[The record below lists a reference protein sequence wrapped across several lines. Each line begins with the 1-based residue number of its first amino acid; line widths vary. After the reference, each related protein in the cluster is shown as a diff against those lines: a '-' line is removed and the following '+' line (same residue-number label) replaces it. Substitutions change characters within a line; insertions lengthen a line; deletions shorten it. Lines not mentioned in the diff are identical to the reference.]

1 MTGYFQERVTSDDQ
15 PHNNMELMI
24 DIESL
29 GTVAG
34 APVVT
39 IGAVLFDPY
48 KNDSSQLLLDR
59 SLSIRVDL
67 ADSIKYSKIGDN
79 PEDAGKTIR
88 WWFEQ
93 SDAAIKA
100 LVIGETVSMQE
111 ALIKLSRYCHERG
124 TFVNKE
130 FFAGLSDLPKTNR
143 YWAKD
148 PDFDMR
154 LLQHYYDHSALK
166 GAKQPWDFWSCR
178 SVRTVQDLAW
188 PEGGIDR
195 PDFEV
200 PGVAHDARWDAI
212 TQAMTVQAAMHRLG
226 LSLDQDVQFSKYKP
240 PNS

>member
-15 PHNNMELMI
+15 PHNNMEVMI
-24 DIESL
+24 DIETL
-29 GTVAG
+29 GTVMG

-59 SLSIRVDL
+59 SLSLRVDL
-67 ADSIKYSKIGDN
+67 ADSIKYSKLGDN
-79 PEDAGKTIR
+79 PADAGKTIR

-93 SDAAIKA
+93 SDEAIKA
-100 LVIGETVSMQE
+100 LVVGQTMSMQE
-111 ALIKLSRYCHERG
+111 ALAKLSRYCHERG

-130 FFAGLSDLPKTNR
+130 FFKGLSDLPKTNR

-154 LLQHYYDHSALK
+154 LLQHYYEHPDLK

-188 PEGGIDR
+188 PEGGIER
-195 PDFEV
+195 PEFEV

-212 TQAMTVQAAMHRLG
+212 QQAMTVQAAMHRLG
-226 LSLDQDVQFSKYKP
+226 LSLDQDVVFEKYEP
-240 PNS
+240 PTQ